1 MRLISH
7 QKKVL
12 GLFRAVNVAQ
22 WRFVLQFHKKKVY
35 KRCFFNTKYLPKHQG
50 VSCCDLL
57 HLQYLSDVSLY
68 PSLQP
73 TNSSSW
79 FHYPGT
85 EKKKEIQKESKVPAL
100 SLKLMQLHHL
110 NNSQARK
117 DAAQFLTWP
126 FNIFSMRKECK
137 LFPTTWLYILNV
149 WNGVFTDEDNVSEV
163 KTSTHK

>member
-1 MRLISH
+1 MVTVQTHRH
-7 QKKVL
+7 CRPRK
-12 GLFRAVNVAQ
+12 
-22 WRFVLQFHKKKVY
+22 RFILQFTVSQKVY

-68 PSLQP
+68 PSLHP
-73 TNSSSW
+73 TNFSSW

-85 EKKKEIQKESKVPAL
+85 EKKRREREANTIKEKESKVPAL
-100 SLKLMQLHHL
+100 SPELMQLHHL
-110 NNSQARK
+110 NN
-117 DAAQFLTWP
+117 AQDSERRCNTVLTWP

-137 LFPTTWLYILNV
+137 LFPTSNE
-149 WNGVFTDEDNVSEV
+149 WNGVLFADEDNVSEV